1 MKFFLFT
8 ITPLTLALAISAMG
22 AVTTF
27 RYEGVV
33 DEVDYYTGGLL
44 GSVSV
49 GDSVSGFFTFDPDK
63 WRYGDAYSALIAISI
78 GSSVIEIDSNQ
89 NYIRAENN
97 ILGSSVSS
105 GFGSID
111 RFSHGFDSSGPT
123 LLLSLLYVYAL
134 RVEFIDTS
142 ASVFDGNE
150 ILPVNLN
157 LEDFDVARWSLQGSD
172 LATRSKDYRING
184 TITTVTIPEPRTV
197 CMISVMLGLCVLRRS
212 RKS

>member
-1 MKFFLFT
+1 VDVEFLGDLLDRFD
-8 ITPLTLALAISAMG
+8 ALERLKRHAGFEFGIVSSSFA
-22 AVTTF
+22 F
-27 RYEGVV
+27 HF
-33 DEVDYYTGGLL
+33 
-44 GSVSV
+44 VSV
-49 GDSVSGFFTFDPDK
+49 RFGFNAAPAHHNHSLAT
-63 WRYGDAYSALIAISI
+63 GLIFW
-78 GSSVIEIDSNQ
+78 VRLKIDSNQ

-123 LLLSLLYVYAL
+123 LLLSPLYVYAL